1 MVKPPP
7 LDSPTEARS
16 LDRQYVIGLCCM
28 ALLIVAFPLYRIG
41 EPARRAEARR
51 SMEQASIAQGD
62 EAFGRH
68 CMACHG
74 TGGRGGSI
82 GPTLAAKEFLSVT
95 TDQQMT
101 WLIAGGVPGTT
112 MTAYHIDLGGP
123 FTGQEI
129 ERIVRYLR
137 ALEATAPSVPNWR
150 NGEKAEEHA
159 REHRDGDRSPRDGR
173 SDR

>member
-7 LDSPTEARS
+7 LDSPADARS

-28 ALLIVAFPLYRIG
+28 ALLIVAFPLYRIS
-41 EPARRAEARR
+41 EPDRRAEARQ
-51 SMEQASIAQGD
+51 SMEQASIEQGE
-62 EAFGRH
+62 EAYERH
-68 CMACHG
+68 CVACHG
-74 TGGRGGSI
+74 PGGRGGSI

-95 TDQQMT
+95 SDQQLR

-112 MTAYHIDLGGP
+112 MTAYDIDLGGP

-137 ALEATAPSVPNWR
+137 ALEAKAPSVPNWR
-150 NGEKAEEHA
+150 TGAKAAE
-159 REHRDGDRSPRDGR
+159 
-173 SDR
+173 